1 MDVSRQETIAE
12 IPRISP
18 AAQVGELRQAQVG
31 VSHDARTPAKS
42 SCQRNPRVRT
52 RRRAREDTVGF
63 KVDGTIGEIF
73 LNADRANSMLDVL
86 LSDAAI
92 LASIAIQNGAS
103 VRQLAHA
110 IKRDGSGL
118 ASSMIGAVLDR
129 ISTPEVT

>member
-1 MDVSRQETIAE
+1 M
-12 IPRISP
+12 
-18 AAQVGELRQAQVG
+18 
-31 VSHDARTPAKS
+31 
-42 SCQRNPRVRT
+42 T
-52 RRRAREDTVGF
+52 REPLPNRRANETQEFERDGVRVKITVGF

-118 ASSMIGAVLDR
+118 AMIGAVLDR